1 MKLLKLEKILLK
13 ISLIFSLIGILILTI
28 LIDNTS
34 TIHPTQLNQ
43 THLNK
48 KITMNGEIIDIK
60 HLPNITIINLKNK
73 KTKINSTETIKIVAF
88 SQNIKLQEKDNIKII
103 GTVKLYN
110 KELEI
115 IAEKILKVF

>member
-1 MKLLKLEKILLK
+1 
-13 ISLIFSLIGILILTI
+13 
-28 LIDNTS
+28 
-34 TIHPTQLNQ
+34 
-43 THLNK
+43 
-48 KITMNGEIIDIK
+48 MNGEIIDIK